1 MEANAYCSS
10 PVIEQ
15 SILLEYCFFA
25 LQMEH
30 QIDYSTSWNPF
41 NRWDLLA
48 EINVLAVANANANDN
63 SSNEAFTTAS
73 SSISQWRIFSCSTKH
88 ESWGPL
94 SDKYNDFTPC
104 FLQGILFGLASVLMI
119 LVGSYQLVYLRN
131 KRVKVANR
139 VDWSFYVK
147 LLLVAIQLVFQ
158 IALVVAYPL
167 HQGGVI
173 ETSLVLNIIST
184 VVALG
189 IHYLEQFKST
199 IPNGVLLFYWL
210 FQIILNLGR
219 IVNLQLRH
227 QFDLHFAILV
237 VLVTINSFAILIIE
251 TVFPMKPINYAQRV
265 KSVSPYDRA
274 NVFSRITFDWIGGLM
289 KRGYIQFLTQKDL
302 PPLPQ
307 SLKATNTTN
316 EFDYY
321 WSKQPA
327 GKKSLFWAISKAFGG
342 QFLLGGVF
350 KAAQDCLA
358 FIQPQLLRLLIKFVN
373 DYSQSVKHGDPL
385 PLTKGLLIAV
395 AMFVVSIVQTACLH
409 QYFQR
414 AFDFGMKIK
423 SSLTSTV
430 YDKSLVLSN
439 ESKQESSTGDI
450 VNLMSVDVQRLQDLL
465 QNLQIVWSG
474 PFQII
479 ICLYSL
485 HGLIGNSMWAGVAI
499 MLIMIPLNATIARK
513 QKKLQKSQMKYKD
526 KRSRLI
532 NEILNNIKSLKLY
545 GWEIPYL
552 DRLNYVRNDLELRNL
567 KRMGIFMATA
577 NFTWN
582 LAPFLVSCS
591 TFGVFVLTQK
601 KSLST
606 DLVFPALSLF
616 NLLSFPL
623 AVVPMVI
630 TNIVEA
636 QVAVG
641 RLTKYLT
648 SSELQ
653 DNAVVK
659 LPPATEL
666 GQVAVSIKNGTF
678 LWSKAKGEQN
688 YKVALSNINL
698 LAKKGQLDCIVG
710 KVGSGKSS
718 IIQAMLGDLYKLD
731 GEVALHG
738 KVAYVPQVPWIMNG
752 TVKDNILF
760 GHVYDAEFYNQVLKA
775 CALTVDLAILPKGD
789 RTEVGEKGISLSGGQ
804 KARLSLARAVYAR
817 ADVYLLDDPLSA
829 VDEHVGRHLVDHVL
843 GPLGL
848 LKSKCKVL
856 ATNNIKVLSIADHL
870 HMISGGRL
878 IEQGTYDD
886 IMKQENSKLKLLIE
900 EFGKKKEDSP
910 TPTPSTKKSDK
921 SEDNGKTPDGNEVK
935 DDINWEDL
943 DSDCDMD
950 IISLRRASEQPLL
963 VNDEE
968 QQVEVQEQEEEEED
982 EDTKARKEHIEQGKV
997 KWEVYTEYAKACGPV
1012 NVIIFLGCIILS
1024 YLVNVSST
1032 FWLEHWSEINT
1043 RYGYNP
1049 NVLKYLGIYFLLGIG
1064 YSLSSLIQNIS
1075 LWILC
1080 TIQGSKKLH
1089 NVMAVSVMRAPM
1101 TFFETTPIGR
1111 ILNRFS
1117 NDIYKIDEV
1126 IGRVFNM
1133 FFSNTVRVFITIVVI
1148 SFSTWQFVFLILPLG
1163 VLYIYYQQYYLRTS
1177 RELRRLDSVSRS
1189 PIYANFQES
1198 LVGVSTIR
1206 AYGKEDRFKF
1216 LNQYRVDE
1224 NMKAYNPAINANRW
1238 LAVRLEFLGSVI
1250 ILGAAGLS
1258 ILTLSSGRLTAG
1270 LVGLSVS
1277 YALQITQSLNWIV
1290 RMTVEVETNIVAVE
1304 RCLEY
1309 SRLKSEAPE
1318 IIPDHRPPQSWPHDG
1333 EIKFEHYSTK
1343 YRPELDLVLKDI
1355 NIDIKP
1361 REKIG
1366 IVGRTGAGKSSITL
1380 ALFRIIE
1387 AFEGDINID
1396 GIKTDTIGLYDLRHK
1411 LSIIP
1416 QDSQVFEGTIRS
1428 NLDPNDEYSDEQIW
1442 HALQLSHLKEHV
1454 EKMYAERDVEEE
1466 ESNNNAATTDSPRD
1480 VAHEAEKDRVETPLD
1495 VKITEGGTNL
1505 SIGQRQL
1512 MCLGRVLLKLN
1523 YSNILVLDEATAA
1536 VDVETD
1542 QILQQTIRT
1551 EFKDKTIITI
1561 AHRLNTILD
1570 SDRILVLEKGQV
1582 AEFDKP
1588 LELLKNKDSLFY
1600 SLCKQGGFI
1609 EDE

>member
-1 MEANAYCSS
+1 ME
-10 PVIEQ
+10 Q
-15 SILLEYCFFA
+15 
-25 LQMEH
+25 
-30 QIDYSTSWNPF
+30 QIDYTSSWNPLF
-41 NRWDLLA
+41 SNLLTQV
-48 EINVLAVANANANDN
+48 NVLAINHGMHDN
-63 SSNEAFTTAS
+63 STQTPVGELLTS
-73 SSISQWRIFSCSTKH
+73 SSSSSSTPSSWKMLSCYTKH

-104 FLQGILFGLASVLMI
+104 FLQGILFGVSSLLMI
-119 LVGSYQLVYLRN
+119 VVGSYQLVYLRN
-131 KRVKVANR
+131 KKIKVANR
-139 VDWSFYVK
+139 IDWSFYIK
-147 LLLVAIQLVFQ
+147 LLLVVIQLGFQ
-158 IALVVAYPL
+158 VALLVTYPL

-173 ETSLVLNIIST
+173 ETSLALNIVATI
-184 VVALG
+184 VALG

-199 IPNGVLLFYWL
+199 VPNGVLLFYWL

-227 QFDLHFAILV
+227 QFDSHFAILV
-237 VLVTINSFAILIIE
+237 VLSTVNAFAILLIE
-251 TVFPMKPINYAQRV
+251 TIFPMRPINYAQRA
-265 KSVSPYDRA
+265 KYVSPYDRA

-289 KRGYIQFLTQKDL
+289 KRGYIQYLTQRDL
-302 PPLPQ
+302 PPLPK
-307 SLKATNTTN
+307 SLKATTTTDD
-316 EFDYY
+316 FDYY
-321 WSKQPA
+321 WNKQPA

-350 KAAQDCLA
+350 KGAQDCLA

-373 DYSQSVKHGDPL
+373 DYSKSMKKGEPL
-385 PLTKGLLIAV
+385 PLTRGLLIAV

-450 VNLMSVDVQRLQDLL
+450 VNLMSVDVQRLQDLS

-499 MLIMIPLNATIARK
+499 MVIMIPLNAVIARK
-513 QKKLQKSQMKYKD
+513 QKQLQKSQMKYKD

-545 GWEIPYL
+545 GWEVPYL
-552 DRLNYVRNDLELRNL
+552 DRLNYVRNDLELKNL

-636 QVAVG
+636 QVAIG

-653 DNAVVK
+653 ENAVVK
-659 LPPATEL
+659 LPPAKEL
-666 GQVAVSIKNGTF
+666 GDVAVSIKNGTF

-688 YKVALSNINL
+688 YRVALSNINL
-698 LAKKGQLDCIVG
+698 TAKKGQLDCIVG

-718 IIQAMLGDLYKLD
+718 IIQSILGDLYKLD
-731 GEVALHG
+731 GEVTLHG

-760 GHVYDAEFYNQVLKA
+760 GHKYDAEFYNQVLKA

-789 RTEVGEKGISLSGGQ
+789 KTEVGEKGISLSGGQ

-829 VDEHVGRHLVDHVL
+829 VDEHVGKHLVDHVL

-848 LKSKCKVL
+848 LRSKCKVL

-870 HMISGGRL
+870 HMVSAGRL

-886 IMKQENSKLKLLIE
+886 IMKQENSKLKLLID
-900 EFGKKKEDSP
+900 EFGKKKEESP
-910 TPTPSTKKSDK
+910 TPTPSTRKNIEGGKSK
-921 SEDNGKTPDGNEVK
+921 PNEDGKDYEVE
-935 DDINWEDL
+935 DDVNLEDL
-943 DSDCDMD
+943 DSEYDMD
-950 IISLRRASEQPLL
+950 IISLRRASEQPLIPDDERD
-963 VNDEE
+963 DEE
-968 QQVEVQEQEEEEED
+968 YRDEVEELQEEEEED

-997 KWEVYTEYAKACGPV
+997 KWEVYTEYGKACGPV
-1012 NVIIFLGCIILS
+1012 NVLIFLGCIILS
-1024 YLVNVSST
+1024 YVINVSST

-1043 RYGYNP
+1043 KYGYNP
-1049 NVLKYLGIYFLLGIG
+1049 NVVKYLGIYFLLGIG

-1089 NVMAVSVMRAPM
+1089 NAMAVSVMRAPM

-1111 ILNRFS
+1111 VLNRFS

-1133 FFSNTVRVFITIVVI
+1133 FFSNTVKVFFTIVVI

-1163 VLYIYYQQYYLRTS
+1163 VLYVYYQQYYLRTS

-1206 AYGKEDRFKF
+1206 AYGKEERFRF
-1216 LNQYRVDE
+1216 LNQHRVDE

-1318 IIPDHRPPQSWPHDG
+1318 IISEHRPPQAWPQDG

-1428 NLDPNDEYSDEQIW
+1428 NLDPNDEYSDDQIW
-1442 HALQLSHLKEHV
+1442 KALELSHLKDHV
-1454 EKMYAERDVEEE
+1454 EKMYAERDVEE
-1466 ESNNNAATTDSPRD
+1466 SNDDSNGSTSSQQQPRD
-1480 VAHEAEKDRVETPLD
+1480 VVHEAEKDRVETPLD
-1495 VKITEGGTNL
+1495 VKITEVGTNL

-1582 AEFDKP
+1582 AEFDTP
-1588 LELLKNKDSLFY
+1588 QELLKRKDSLFY

>member
-1 MEANAYCSS
+1 ME
-10 PVIEQ
+10 Q
-15 SILLEYCFFA
+15 
-25 LQMEH
+25 
-30 QIDYSTSWNPF
+30 QIDYSSSWNPF
-41 NRWDLLA
+41 SINRWDSLTQ
-48 EINVLAVANANANDN
+48 INVLAISNGKHDN
-63 SSNEAFTTAS
+63 TTTLPAESFTVST
-73 SSISQWRIFSCSTKH
+73 WLPHWKLVSCTSKH
-88 ESWGPL
+88 EAWGPL
-94 SDKYNDFTPC
+94 SGKYNDLTPC
-104 FLQGILFGLASVLMI
+104 FLQGILFGISSLLMI
-119 LVGSYQLVYLRN
+119 IIGSYQLLHLRN
-131 KRVKVANR
+131 KRIKVANR

-158 IALVVAYPL
+158 VVLAVSYPL
-167 HQGGVI
+167 HEGGII
-173 ETSLVLNIIST
+173 ESSLVLNIVAT

-199 IPNGVLLFYWL
+199 VPNGVLLFYWL

-227 QFDLHFAILV
+227 QFDSQFAVFV
-237 VLVTINSFAILIIE
+237 VLSTVNAFAVLIIE
-251 TVFPMKPINYAQRV
+251 TVFPMKPINYVQRN
-265 KSVSPYDRA
+265 KLVSPYDRA

-302 PPLPQ
+302 PPLP
-307 SLKATNTTN
+307 SDLKSTTTTN

-321 WSKQPA
+321 WNKQPA

-350 KAAQDCLA
+350 KAAQDCFA

-373 DYSQSVKHGDPL
+373 DYSQSMKGGEPL
-385 PLTKGLLIAV
+385 PLTRGLLIAV
-395 AMFVVSIVQTACLH
+395 GMFVVSIVQTACLH

-450 VNLMSVDVQRLQDLL
+450 VNLMSVDVQRLQDLS

-499 MLIMIPLNATIARK
+499 MVIMIPLNAAIARK
-513 QKKLQKSQMKYKD
+513 QKQLQKTQMKYKD

-545 GWEIPYL
+545 GWEVPYL
-552 DRLNYVRNDLELRNL
+552 DRLNFVRNDLELKNL
-567 KRMGIFMATA
+567 KKMGIFMATA

-698 LAKKGQLDCIVG
+698 MAKKGQLDCIVG

-718 IIQAMLGDLYKLD
+718 IIQAILGDLYKLD

-760 GHVYDAEFYNQVLKA
+760 GHVYDAEFYKQVLKA

-829 VDEHVGRHLVDHVL
+829 VDEHVGKHLVDHVI
-843 GPLGL
+843 GPSGL
-848 LKSKCKVL
+848 LRSKCKVL

-870 HMISGGRL
+870 HMVSGGRL

-886 IMKQENSKLKLLIE
+886 IMKQENSKLKLLID
-900 EFGKKKEDSP
+900 EFGKKREESP
-910 TPTPSTKKSDK
+910 TPTPSTRKNVDGGGGSENSKSNAEGN
-921 SEDNGKTPDGNEVK
+921 EDGKDYEVK
-935 DDINWEDL
+935 DDDVNLEDL

-950 IISLRRASEQPLL
+950 VISLRRASEQPLIA
-963 VNDEE
+963 DDERDDEMYQEE
-968 QQVEVQEQEEEEED
+968 QQQLEEEEED

-1089 NVMAVSVMRAPM
+1089 NSMAVSVMRAPM

-1163 VLYIYYQQYYLRTS
+1163 ILYVYYQQYYLRTS

-1206 AYGKEDRFKF
+1206 AYGKEERFKF
-1216 LNQYRVDE
+1216 LNQYRIDE

-1258 ILTLSSGRLTAG
+1258 ILTLSSGHLTAG

-1318 IIPDHRPPQSWPHDG
+1318 IIPDRRPPHAWPQDG

-1361 REKIG
+1361 KEKIG

-1428 NLDPNDEYSDEQIW
+1428 NLDPNDEYSDDQIW
-1442 HALQLSHLKEHV
+1442 RALELSHLKEHV
-1454 EKMYAERDVEEE
+1454 EKMYAERDVEAGET
-1466 ESNNNAATTDSPRD
+1466 TTDNNSGSSQSPQD
-1480 VAHEAEKDRVETPLD
+1480 VVHGAEKDRVETPLD

-1588 LELLKNKDSLFY
+1588 QELLKNKDSLFY

-1609 EDE
+1609 EEE